1 MPEPDDIIERVVET
15 LKEPVRIDPSLSA
28 RVMSEI
34 AELPVPG
41 TATFGIRSLY
51 QWLRRP
57 RTVRLS
63 PLGGLAMAAGIAA
76 LALVGNMV
84 LGSSA
89 SPGPAELA
97 GGLQQTT
104 VQFVLVAPTA
114 GSVAVVGDFNDWDL
128 RATPLVRSEGDGV
141 WAVTVPLAPGRYRY
155 SFLVDGTTWLHDPRA
170 ARAVADEFGRTNS
183 VLTIG
188 GA

>member
-1 MPEPDDIIERVVET
+1 MAERYDIIERVVET
-15 LKEPVRIDPSLSA
+15 LKEPVRIDPSFDA

-34 AELPVPG
+34 AKLPVPG
-41 TATFGIRSLY
+41 TSTFGLRSLY
-51 QWLRRP
+51 QWLLRR
-57 RTVRLS
+57 RTISLS

-76 LALVGNMV
+76 LALAGNMM

-89 SPGPAELA
+89 SPDPAELA

-114 GSVAVVGDFNDWDL
+114 ASVAVVGDFNDWDL
-128 RATPLVRSEGDGV
+128 AATPLVRSEGAGV

-155 SFLVDGTTWLHDPRA
+155 SFLVNGTTWLHDPRA
-170 ARAVADEFGRTNS
+170 ARAVEDEFGRTNS

-188 GA
+188 GV

>member
-1 MPEPDDIIERVVET
+1 MAERDDIIERVVKT
-15 LKEPVRIDPSLSA
+15 LKEPVRIDPSFDA
-28 RVMSEI
+28 RVMSQI

-41 TATFGIRSLY
+41 TSTFGIRALY
-51 QWLRRP
+51 QWLRRT
-57 RTVRLS
+57 RTITLS

-76 LALVGNMV
+76 LALAGNMV
-84 LGSSA
+84 FRSGA
-89 SPGPAELA
+89 PAGPEQIT
-97 GGLQQTT
+97 GGLQQIT

-114 GSVAVVGDFNDWDL
+114 GSVTVVGDFNDWDL
-128 RATPLVRSEGDGV
+128 SATPLVRSEGEGV
-141 WAVTVPLAPGRYRY
+141 WAVTVPLTPGRYRY

-170 ARAVADEFGRTNS
+170 ARAVEDEFGRTNS